1 MVLDYRERKPVN
13 KNRPKSKPVGLF
25 VIAFGLVAVCSFALG
40 ALTDR
45 FLLSPRSLKVENAQ
59 APPSVAPKNGPQ
71 EQPSSTAKDSVTA
84 KQGAAP
90 ALQEPSL
97 TFYETL
103 PKGGKIILG
112 SGMNPKTPKVLT
124 ASPAKT
130 ATEALPK
137 NDQVLPR
144 QTEAVMVQKADKPA
158 ISVSSPEKS
167 AAADNAERPKAAGE
181 TAKEVSAKKTA
192 VSKGKF
198 SVQVAS
204 AKERKEADAIKSGL
218 QEKGFAAYVVESVV
232 PGKGTWYRV
241 RVGKQMDQSS
251 AAKLA
256 KQLGKAAIII
266 PE

>member
-40 ALTDR
+40 VLTDR
-45 FLLSPRSLKVENAQ
+45 FLLSPRSLKVDNAQ
-59 APPSVAPKNGPQ
+59 APPPVAPKNGPQ
-71 EQPSSTAKDSVTA
+71 ETTKDSVTA
-84 KQGAAP
+84 NQGAAP

-112 SGMNPKTPKVLT
+112 SGMNPKTPTVQSV
-124 ASPAKT
+124 SPAKT

-144 QTEAVMVQKADKPA
+144 QAEAVMVQKADKPA
-158 ISVSSPEKS
+158 IPVSSPEKS

-181 TAKEVSAKKTA
+181 TAKDVSAKKSA

-204 AKERKEADAIKSGL
+204 ARERKEADAIKSGF

-241 RVGKQMDQSS
+241 RVGKQMDQPS

-256 KQLGKAAIII
+256 KQLGKATIII